1 MSDSHQMDVING
13 RMVDTVK
20 DIERIYDN
28 VMDNPHMLEDVKTR
42 LQNMRQNAI
51 EMQVDHIISL
61 KRGGTNDIENLN
73 PSCRSCNHYK
83 STLTLEQ
90 FREMIWNIPDR
101 LMHQSVAYQ
110 VGSRFDLFTTNQLA
124 KKKRLFYFE
133 KLKQKDIEVP
143 RKAWKNAALD
153 TATGRSKSMDQ

>member
-1 MSDSHQMDVING
+1 MA
-13 RMVDTVK
+13 
-20 DIERIYDN
+20 ERRKFNKKERKEIYDK
-28 VMDNPHMLEDVKTR
+28 MQGRCAYCGIMLNIED
-42 LQNMRQNAI
+42 
-51 EMQVDHIISL
+51 MQVDHVIPL
-61 KRGGTNDIENLN
+61 HRGGTNDMSNLV
-73 PSCRSCNHYK
+73 PACRGRNHYK

-153 TATGRSKSMDQ
+153 TATGRSKSDDDTFFRGSHGMAEP